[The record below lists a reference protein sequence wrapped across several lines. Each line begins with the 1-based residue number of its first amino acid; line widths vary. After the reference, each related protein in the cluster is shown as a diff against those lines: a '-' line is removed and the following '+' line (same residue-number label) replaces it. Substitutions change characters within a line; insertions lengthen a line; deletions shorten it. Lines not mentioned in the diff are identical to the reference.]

1 MRTLRYVLLDVFTD
15 RPLTGNPLAVF
26 TDGRGLDA
34 TLMQRLARELNLSE
48 SVFVLPAE
56 ASGHARLR
64 IFTPATELPFAGH
77 PTLGAAFV
85 LGGPLQSEL
94 VRLETGS
101 GVVPVRLER
110 EGATVVFGWM
120 KQPIPAFRPF
130 TATEELFGALGVK
143 ESALPVVEADNGARH
158 VLVVVADADTV
169 AGLTPDFAQLA
180 QLVEAGIHVSAP
192 SGDGSYRARSF
203 APALGVPEDPATG
216 SAAGPL
222 AVHLAC
228 HGRLGFGDVLRIE
241 QGVELDRPSTLFAV
255 ARGTADKIENVEVGG
270 AATVIGRGELQLK
283 LVQLVTR

>member
-26 TDGRGLDA
+26 TDGRGLDS
-34 TLMQRLARELNLSE
+34 TLMQKLARELNLSE

-64 IFTPATELPFAGH
+64 IFTPETELPFAGH

-101 GVVPVRLER
+101 GIVPVRLER
-110 EGATVVFGWM
+110 EGANVVFGWM
-120 KQPIPAFRPF
+120 KQPVPAFRPF
-130 TATEELFGALGVK
+130 ATTAPLFSALGVG
-143 ESALPVVEADNGARH
+143 ESSLPVVEADNGAKH
-158 VLVVVADADTV
+158 VLVVVDDVETV
-169 AGLTPDFAQLA
+169 SGLTPNFEKLAQLA
-180 QLVEAGIHVSAP
+180 QAGVHVSAP
-192 SGDGSYRARSF
+192 SPNGGYRARSF

-222 AVHLAC
+222 AVHLAR

-241 QGVELDRPSTLFAV
+241 QGVELDRPSTLNAV
-255 ARGTADKIENVEVGG
+255 ARGTADKLESVEVGG
-270 AATVIGRGELQLK
+270 AAIVVGRGELQLK
-283 LVQLVTR
+283 IR

>member
-26 TDGRGLDA
+26 TDGRGLDS

-48 SVFVLPAE
+48 TVFVLPAE

-64 IFTPATELPFAGH
+64 IFTPTTELPFAGH

-110 EGATVVFGWM
+110 EGANVVFGWM

-130 TATEELFGALGVK
+130 EATAPLFAALGVR
-143 ESALPVVEADNGARH
+143 ESELPVVEADNGAKH
-158 VLVVVADADTV
+158 VFVVLPDVKTLS
-169 AGLTPDFAQLA
+169 GLTPDLVTLA
-180 QLVEAGIHVSAP
+180 SVADAGIHVSAP
-192 SGDGSYRARSF
+192 SPDGGYRARLF
-203 APALGVPEDPATG
+203 APAHGVPEDPATG

-222 AVHLAC
+222 AVHLAR

-241 QGVELDRPSTLFAV
+241 QGVELERPSTLHAV
-255 ARGTADKIENVEVGG
+255 ARGSAEKLDNVEVGG
-270 AATVIGRGELQLK
+270 AAIVVGRGELQLK
-283 LVQLVTR
+283 LR

>member
-26 TDGRGLDA
+26 TDGRGLDS

-110 EGATVVFGWM
+110 EGANVVFGWM

-130 TATEELFGALGVK
+130 TATAALFTALGIG
-143 ESALPVVEADNGARH
+143 ETALPVVEADNGAKH
-158 VLVVVADADTV
+158 VLVVVSDADTV
-169 AGLTPDFAQLA
+169 AGLTPDLAKLA
-180 QLVEAGIHVSAP
+180 QLGEVGIHISAP
-192 SGDGSYRARSF
+192 SEDGSYRARLF

-222 AVHLAC
+222 AVHLAR
-228 HGRLGFGDVLRIE
+228 HDRLGFGDVLRIE
-241 QGVELDRPSTLFAV
+241 QGVELDRPSTLHAV
-255 ARGTADKIENVEVGG
+255 ARGSADKIENVEVGG
-270 AATVIGRGELQLK
+270 AAIVVGRGELQLK
-283 LVQLVTR
+283 VR

>member
-26 TDGRGLDA
+26 TDGRGLDS

-64 IFTPATELPFAGH
+64 IFTPTTELPFAGH

-130 TATEELFGALGVK
+130 EATAPLFAALGIVGS
-143 ESALPVVEADNGARH
+143 ELPVVEADNGPTH
-158 VLVVVADADTV
+158 LLVVLSDVETL
-169 AGLTPDFAQLA
+169 AGLTPDLVKLA
-180 QLVEAGIHVSAP
+180 AVAEAGIYVSAP
-192 SGDGSYRARSF
+192 SSDGGYRARLF
-203 APALGVPEDPATG
+203 APALGVPEDSATG

-222 AVHLAC
+222 AVHLAR
-228 HGRLGFGDVLRIE
+228 HGRLAFGDVLRIE
-241 QGVELDRPSTLFAV
+241 QGVELDRPSTLYAV
-255 ARGTADKIENVEVGG
+255 ARGTADKLENVEVGG
-270 AATVIGRGELQLK
+270 AAIIVGRGELQLK
-283 LVQLVTR
+283 LR